1 MTKRPKLY
9 DVDGI
14 KVEIGP
20 PISTDGGLVFV
31 ARRVRGS
38 AWFKALLPSLR
49 AAIAEYPGQ
58 RFGFAAEGKLART
71 LLALIC
77 GFAMGYRSGKEIADV
92 IEADKLWRKVLG
104 ARVPQIDLSRLVGMA
119 SEAGLDVLRVA
130 VLASA
135 SEGVEALHLD
145 GDSSLLALHG
155 KQEGG
160 AFNGHYKE
168 FGYHAGWMLEASG
181 RLAALWLNEG
191 NAHTAE
197 GQAEKLAWM
206 LDQGARIG
214 SYRGDAGMPSPR
226 LMDGLEAMG
235 ATYAMRLRSNAR
247 LDEAAQAICPE
258 LPKVGGAVAFSEFQ
272 HAVKSWV
279 TDRRVVVKFQVPET
293 KDGAAALFAE
303 SLYIRDQP
311 QRCAGL
317 GGGALPEP
325 GRGRAAVRGI
335 RGGLRAHLPPCRD
348 GQERSLGAV
357 YGPGAQHAGGPEGQG
372 GRRRGSEAP
381 SEAETPEGRRR
392 LVRAGH
398 DVHAGP
404 RETEPRAI
412 PRLRPE
418 ARQRCPGARTQP
430 VAPPRPPAP
439 QACLGHHPDRGLKR
453 PTPRPTPQRPEHES
467 SPPQPKD
474 CPAKRKE
481 APSPSTPPPSP

>member
-1 MTKRPKLY
+1 MTKRPKIV

-38 AWFKALLPSLR
+38 AWFKALVPSLR
-49 AAIAEYPGQ
+49 AAIAKYPGQ
-58 RFGFAAEGKLART
+58 RSGFVAEEKLSRT
-71 LLALIC
+71 LLALVC

-104 ARVPQIDLSRLVGMA
+104 GRVPQIDLSRLVGVA
-119 SEAGLDVLRVA
+119 SEAGLAVLRAA

-272 HAVKSWV
+272 HAVKSWG

-303 SLYIRDQP
+303 SFYFVTNRSDAPASVVEHYLNRGEAE
-311 QRCAGL
+311 RRFGEFAGAFEPTFRHAEMAKNEVWAQL
-317 GGGALPEP
+317 LAL
-325 GRGRAAVRGI
+325 AHNVLVD
-335 RGGLRAHLPPCRD
+335 LRAKVD
-348 GQERSLGAV
+348 GGEDLKPRPKLKPLKGE
-357 YGPGAQHAGGPEGQG
+357 GGWSVLATAFTLA
-372 GRRRGSEAP
+372 RVKP
-381 SEAETPEGRRR
+381 S
-392 LVRAGH
+392 LVRFRAFALKLASAALE
-398 DVHAGP
+398 HA
-404 RETEPRAI
+404 RSQWL
-412 PRLRPE
+412 RL
-418 ARQRCPGARTQP
+418 
-430 VAPPRPPAP
+430 AP
-439 QACLGHHPDRGLKR
+439 QHLK
-453 PTPRPTPQRPEHES
+453 
-467 SPPQPKD
+467 
-474 CPAKRKE
+474 PAW
-481 APSPSTPPPSP
+481 ATTLLAG